1 MQIRNTPQHYGVI
14 SIVIHW
20 LMTLLIVGLFVL
32 GLYMTELDYYDPWY
46 KRAPDIHRSLGI
58 ITLLLLIFRLA
69 WRQVNPKPAPV
80 GNDSEILHKLAEWV
94 HGLLYLLLFA
104 IALSGYLISTAD
116 GRGIDVFN
124 WFTVPALFPSFEN
137 MEDLAGEIHL
147 VLAIMLISLASL
159 HAVAA
164 FKHHFI
170 DRDLTLMRMLGTKRS
185 LDR

>member
-1 MQIRNTPQHYGVI
+1 MQLRNTPQHYGAI

-20 LMTLLIVGLFVL
+20 AMAVLIVGLFIL

-58 ITLLLLIFRLA
+58 IMLILLLFRLA
-69 WRQVNPKPAPV
+69 WRQLNPKPAPV
-80 GNDSEILHKLAEWV
+80 DNDPEHLHKLAEWV

-137 MEDLAGEIHL
+137 MEDLAGEVHFI
-147 VLAIMLISLASL
+147 LAITLIALVSL

-164 FKHHFI
+164 LKHHFI
-170 DRDLTLMRMLGTKRS
+170 DRDLTLMRMLGTHRS